1 MALGG
6 WCKLNMNT
14 YIELMGLSATV
25 AEWLIFLLQVFMI
38 VLVTTIAFKWLNM
51 KSNQSIKITVDA
63 NDGKIIIDS
72 TCYSLSELQSL
83 LALVR
88 SKGVICAKSQNT
100 NL

>member
-1 MALGG
+1 
-6 WCKLNMNT
+6 MNT

-63 NDGKIIIDS
+63 NDGKIIINATGCS
-72 TCYSLSELQSL
+72 PSELQSL

-88 SKGVICAKSQNT
+88 SKGVICTKSQNT

>member
-1 MALGG
+1 
-6 WCKLNMNT
+6 MNT

-51 KSNQSIKITVDA
+51 KSNRSIKITVDA
-63 NDGKIIIDS
+63 NDGKIIINTTGCS
-72 TCYSLSELQSL
+72 QSELLSL